1 MIWLLDLR
9 AYGID
14 PNATDWGSILKIIEQ
29 EEHNRLKE
37 KAKDNYLAYCQY
49 VHDGAFVPNRHA
61 TLICNVI
68 DKAVK
73 KAEEIQRRVD
83 LGYPINKEDTVIPIL
98 ISLPPQHGKSMAV
111 AETLPSYFN
120 ARNPD
125 KTTMLISY
133 NQDSARRFGRK
144 NRYKLKTYAPEIFG
158 QHIDDRNSSVEEF
171 GIKGHTGLIRSI
183 GVNGSITGYAG
194 NLIII
199 DDPYKNSQD
208 ANSATIRSSIQSIFD
223 DSISTRMHP
232 GTLLIVIHTRWHE
245 DDLIAYLSRFYKNR
259 AEIIRIPAECVDESS
274 DPLGRKLGEFLWSEH
289 HGVQYYLD
297 KKKNR
302 RVWNALYQQDP
313 TPQDGSLFKKSEFRF
328 YNRESICISGTN
340 KIDTSKFKRFCMS
353 WDCTFEG
360 DVTSDFVSGQVWGM
374 LENGDYYL
382 LERVHKQLDF
392 TDTASTIYKLA
403 CKYPYIRNLIIEKKA
418 NGHAIINTLE
428 KVYNI
433 RTIAE
438 VPKESKEVR
447 ASAIAYVVNDGRV
460 FLPDDM
466 VDMESFLDEFTNFP
480 KGRHDDD
487 VDSFSQAMRWMENKR
502 KGIKKRIL

>member
-1 MIWLLDLR
+1 MFDLSSLVV
-9 AYGID
+9 D
-14 PNATDWGSILKIIEQ
+14 PKATDWNNILKIVEQ
-29 EEHNRLKE
+29 EELNRLKE
-37 KAKDNYLAYCQY
+37 RAKDDYLSYCQY
-49 VHDGAFVPNRHA
+49 VHEGAFVPNRHSS
-61 TLICNVI
+61 LICNVI

-73 KAEEIQRRVD
+73 RAESIQRRVD
-83 LGYPINKEDTVIPIL
+83 KGLPISSDDGVIPIL
-98 ISLPPQHGKSMAV
+98 ISLPPQHGKSMAI

-144 NRYKLKTYAPEIFG
+144 NRHKLKNHAPVLFG
-158 QHIDDRNSSVEEF
+158 EQIDDRNSSVEEF

-199 DDPYKNSQD
+199 DDPYKNSSD
-208 ANSATIRSSIQSIFD
+208 ANSPAIRGTIQNIFD

-232 GTLLIVIHTRWHE
+232 GTLLIVVHTRWHE
-245 DDLIAYLSRFYKNR
+245 DDLIAYLERFYKQR
-259 AEIIRIPAECVDESS
+259 AQVVRIPAECEDVDS
-274 DPLGRKLGEFLWSEH
+274 DPLHRELGEFLWADH
-289 HGVQYYLD
+289 HGVEYYLD

-302 RVWNALYQQDP
+302 RVWNALYQQNP

-328 YNRESICISGTN
+328 YNKESLYLPNTT
-340 KIDTSKFKRFCMS
+340 KVDVSKFKRICMS

-360 DVTSDFVSGQVWGM
+360 DATSDYVAGQVWGM
-374 LENGDYYL
+374 TPNGDYYL
-382 LERVHKQLDF
+382 LHRIKKQLDF
-392 TDTASTIYKLA
+392 TDTASTIHDVTKLFPTV
-403 CKYPYIRNLIIEKKA
+403 KNIIIEKKA

-433 RTIAE
+433 KTIAE

-460 FLPDDM
+460 FLPDDI
-466 VDMESFLDEFTNFP
+466 VDLEDFLTEFTNFP
-480 KGRHDDD
+480 KGRHDDE
-487 VDSFSQAMRWMENKR
+487 VDAFSQAMRWMEDKNR
-502 KGIKKRIL
+502 KVKKRII